1 MGPRKWTPKWGP
13 ETGPQNGVLKVDP
26 KMGPLSWKCFDFFLI
41 STTGPLAG
49 CISWTPFWAQFLD
62 PYFWG
67 PLSGTPFRSPQ
78 WIQKTKK
85 MFCVANIFG
94 SKEAENHIYRAD
106 LMVTLKRM
114 DEYNARMFEVLNQ
127 NFNAASNASVVD
139 VARKKQNPRQSGI
152 LMLFGH
158 HPHDAALK
166 FSMQHLHTRVHCSDP
181 ICSRSSS
188 NRH

>member
-13 ETGPQNGVLKVDP
+13 ETEPQNGVLKVDP

-62 PYFWG
+62 PHFGFHFLEPLFG
-67 PLSGTPFRSPQ
+67 PHNGSKKQ
-78 WIQKTKK
+78 K

-94 SKEAENHIYRAD
+94 SKEAENHIYPAD

-114 DEYNARMFEVLNQ
+114 DEYNARMFEVLHQ

-139 VARKKQNPRQSGI
+139 VARKKQNPRLGRPLAVSPVFVAKNDPH
-152 LMLFGH
+152 FGV
-158 HPHDAALK
+158 LK
-166 FSMQHLHTRVHCSDP
+166 AHVFQAMK
-181 ICSRSSS
+181 
-188 NRH
+188 

>member
-1 MGPRKWTPKWGP
+1 MGSRNWAPKWGP
-13 ETGPQNGVLKVDP
+13 ESRPQNGAS
-26 KMGPLSWKCFDFFLI
+26 SWKCFDFFLI

-62 PYFWG
+62 PHFWG

-114 DEYNARMFEVLNQ
+114 DEYNARMFEVLHQ

-139 VARKKQNPRQSGI
+139 VARKKQNPRLGRPLAVSPVFVAKNDPH
-152 LMLFGH
+152 FGV
-158 HPHDAALK
+158 LK
-166 FSMQHLHTRVHCSDP
+166 AHVFQAMK
-181 ICSRSSS
+181 
-188 NRH
+188 